1 MVLPS
6 TDTPLYSHPLP
17 AIEQRLKEQG
27 CEQNPDDPHCWLIE
41 RPSWKAEI
49 CLEIEELAVRYINAL
64 EGNRDINR
72 SFKYSLSREDIEA
85 AIFSGP

>member
-6 TDTPLYSHPLP
+6 TDTPLYSHSLP
-17 AIEQRLKEQG
+17 AIEQWLRDQG
-27 CEQNPDDPHCWLIE
+27 CEQSSDDPHCWLIE
-41 RPSWKAEI
+41 RLNWKAEI

-72 SFKYSLSREDIEA
+72 SFKYSLNREDVEA
-85 AIFSGP
+85 AVFSGP

>member
-17 AIEQRLKEQG
+17 AIEQWLREQG

-41 RPSWKAEI
+41 RPGWKAEI

-72 SFKYSLSREDIEA
+72 SFKYSLSREDVEA